1 MDDALFEIRS
11 SATSLNNYMP
21 EAGFDAALAIHDEAV
36 RAEQSARDTEK
47 IEIAVRAKEYAEAE
61 SRLEKNRSDAAWKVI
76 KTDYWRNNYD
86 ALASEKEE
94 LAAQLAAAQETIEK
108 VKRWRIDHDPSRGD
122 MVTLGKI
129 LE

>member
-1 MDDALFEIRS
+1 VDDALFEIRS

-76 KTDYWRNNYD
+76 KTDYWRNN
-86 ALASEKEE
+86 
-94 LAAQLAAAQETIEK
+94 
-108 VKRWRIDHDPSRGD
+108 
-122 MVTLGKI
+122 
-129 LE
+129 